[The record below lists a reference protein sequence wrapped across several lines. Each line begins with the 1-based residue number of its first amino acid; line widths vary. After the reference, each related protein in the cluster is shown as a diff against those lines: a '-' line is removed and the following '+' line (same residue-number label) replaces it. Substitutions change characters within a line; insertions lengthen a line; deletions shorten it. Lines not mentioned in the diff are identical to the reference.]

1 MLKKLLTVIIVLL
14 ALVAAAAIVLV
25 WLAKPADACP
35 ACLRDLPR
43 PLVIAHQGGEELWP
57 SNTMYAYERAVA
69 LGVDMLEM
77 DLHVTADG
85 ALVLMHDETV
95 DRTTDGTGLLEEMS
109 LAQVKGLDAG
119 YYWTADDGQ
128 TFPFRGQGITV
139 ATLEEVFQ
147 AFPDMPMT
155 IEIKLVENQ
164 PVVEPFCQLI
174 RQYNMQ
180 DKVLVASFHQDAL
193 DQFRAA
199 CPGISTSAT
208 QNEVISFFVRH
219 ALGLAAS
226 FSPAA
231 QAVQAP
237 EYRSGLHIVT
247 PGFIDDAHS
256 RGMDVHVWTVNEA
269 ADMQRM
275 IDLGVD
281 GIITDRPDILLELLG
296 RSGAQ
301 P

>member
-1 MLKKLLTVIIVLL
+1 MLKKLLNVIIVLL

-109 LAQVKGLDAG
+109 LAQVKALDAG

>member
-1 MLKKLLTVIIVLL
+1 MLKKLLSVIIVVL
-14 ALVAAAAIVLV
+14 ALVAAVAIVLV
-25 WLAKPADACP
+25 LLAKPAVACP

-77 DLHVTADG
+77 DMHVTADG
-85 ALVLMHDETV
+85 VLVLMHDEAV
-95 DRTTDGTGLLEEMS
+95 DRTTDGSGAIEDMT
-109 LAQVKGLDAG
+109 LAELKALDAG
-119 YYWTADDGQ
+119 YDWTPDGGQ
-128 TFPFRGQGITV
+128 TYPYRGQGITA
-139 ATLEEVFQ
+139 ATVEELFQ

-155 IEIKLVENQ
+155 IEIKLVQ
-164 PVVEPFCQLI
+164 DLPVAEPFCQLI

-193 DQFRAA
+193 DEFRAA
-199 CPGISTSAT
+199 CPEVSTSAT
-208 QNEVISFFVRH
+208 QNEVIDFFVRH
-219 ALGLAAS
+219 FAHLGATY
-226 FSPAA
+226 SPQA

-237 EYRSGLHIVT
+237 EYRSGIHVLT
-247 PGFIDDAHS
+247 PRFVRDAHQ
-256 RGMDVHVWTVNEA
+256 RGMDVHVWTVNEP

-281 GIITDRPDILLELLG
+281 GIITDYPDRLLELLG
-296 RSGAQ
+296 RGSAA